1 MTKYSN
7 HGIDISAPEILNIS
21 INGFW
26 LLIATEELFVPFQ
39 KFPWFLNATVKQICN
54 LQWPTQDHLYWSD
67 LDIDLSLE
75 SIRNPD
81 VFPLVSNPKNSTRLM
96 VFPLALNPC
105 RTQYHHRCCSL
116 SLSVHPA
123 LVREL

>member
-1 MTKYSN
+1 MTTYSN
-7 HGIDISAPEILNIS
+7 HGIDTSSPEILNIS

-54 LQWPTQDHLYWSD
+54 LQWPTQDHLYWPD

-75 SIRNPD
+75 SIRNPEA
-81 VFPLVSNPKNSTRLM
+81 FPLVSNPKK
-96 VFPLALNPC
+96 
-105 RTQYHHRCCSL
+105 QY
-116 SLSVHPA
+116 
-123 LVREL
+123 